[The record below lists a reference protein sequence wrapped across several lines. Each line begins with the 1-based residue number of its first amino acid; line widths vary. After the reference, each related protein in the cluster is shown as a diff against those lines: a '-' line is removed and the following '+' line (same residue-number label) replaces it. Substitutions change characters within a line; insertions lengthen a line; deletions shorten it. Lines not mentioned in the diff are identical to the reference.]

1 MPTYLYRSYAEKK
14 YIEQGSKLLNIMSR
28 PTTVNNDQF
37 VNRSGIRNL
46 SLKSDSKYMVAYHQA
61 LYQTPPPPPYYF
73 VAHSVTNGKI
83 GN

>member
-1 MPTYLYRSYAEKK
+1 MPTYLYRPYAEKK
-14 YIEQGSKLLNIMSR
+14 YVERGSKLLNIMS
-28 PTTVNNDQF
+28 TTVNNEKF
-37 VNRSGIRNL
+37 ANRSGIGNL
-46 SLKSDSKYMVAYHQA
+46 SLKSDSKHMGVYHQA